1 MRDDNARA
9 AAVEL
14 GGDRGAPILHVDEGV
29 LLHADHSLVERQ
41 RRSPSHVLGT
51 SGKRRAE
58 SLLGAI
64 VERQDVVLERLL
76 HEGRGFEQ
84 FGLPTVVL
92 GLILAYSGG
101 PVRHPQVARPQ

>member
-1 MRDDNARA
+1 MY
-9 AAVEL
+9 
-14 GGDRGAPILHVDEGV
+14 
-29 LLHADHSLVERQ
+29 
-41 RRSPSHVLGT
+41 LGT
-51 SGKRRAE
+51 PGKRRAE

-92 GLILAYSGG
+92 GLILAYSGAALHS
-101 PVRHPQVARPQ
+101 HPQVARPQ